1 MIIMLVS
8 TSALPHKDTFFGG
21 GAHNINDRLVFP
33 AATLAVNIRR
43 VISTKQHAW
52 KTFNLVL
59 D

>member
-1 MIIMLVS
+1 MLAS

-33 AATLAVNIRR
+33 AATLAVNIR